1 MSKIDLEI
9 KIQADKAK
17 DSIDDLTR
25 STSSASMKLIALDSA
40 ISIAQKALNGLAKGL
55 GYFVDEAMKVEDSM
69 SEIAT
74 LFDGDVSDSMEKVE
88 KQLKELQVRFGS
100 SFQSQAKAYYQAISS
115 GAVKASTAVKLL
127 TLANKLAIGGITT
140 TEVAVD
146 GLTNVLNGYAMSA
159 ADLES
164 ISDSIF
170 IGMKA
175 GKTTVG
181 ELSKELG
188 KIGAISKIA
197 GVSFQEVVA
206 ATSAVTLNS
215 YSTSESTQKL
225 KALFTEIVKPAD
237 KLAEAIKKT
246 GFESGI
252 ALIKAKGLQGALEA
266 LKKVSGGTEGLAQI
280 FGSSEA
286 LQGAL
291 TVVSTQ
297 SEKYKQILLDQAE
310 AAKEA
315 GKVTDEAF
323 GKKDDTLSQN
333 INQLKETFNELAA
346 DIGKDFLPA
355 LKEIV
360 SFSADFVR
368 GMKESKQAIYDW
380 AGAFAVM
387 TGIFSSLSV
396 AGLGLLKTLMTVGPA
411 FFNLTDS
418 IQKLIQWSA
427 TASKGVQLFT
437 NAVISSF
444 NSIGI
449 ALVKVSEFSSTIA
462 NMIPGLNAAIS
473 RLNILTKVL
482 KFIPLLTII
491 SGFWTLSTVIYKFA
505 FHTERAIIETYKFAF
520 GLRDLLLPVLSFL
533 NETMIKVA
541 AIIMVVQS
549 DFIYLTATMMKM
561 ASYLAGPIIQSVV
574 DFLKVMMKTTALFD
588 KGLSESI
595 GQAIIEIE
603 SFKKGIDDSA
613 DSMIADAEA
622 TRALATSKEFLAE
635 QYKIAQDE
643 LIAEHTEIYKNIEA
657 MEEAA
662 DSGEELADSTEM
674 IAETHSEAT
683 GAIEKTTGKVK
694 GLKKEINELINVESD
709 YSGFGL
715 GIDVSPEALG
725 RISEAESSFG
735 KIKKH
740 VLNLSIDESLI
751 PQNDDGIK
759 AYTDRY
765 IENISKIAD
774 AFNNLEAIKNQ
785 GSDLLRQIELINKDD
800 ELKKIADILGYE
812 KVAESLLRQERLEE
826 EGKFADAR
834 KEYLDLLAEYE
845 LENQK
850 EIFKER
856 VALSRMSFYEKVIFY
871 AKKAYDEIKPY
882 LSFKTI
888 LESSGK
894 YLKEFSL
901 WMVDA
906 FSSVDISSI
915 FSGAVQWIKAL
926 PSLGKVWGGFTE
938 GLGDTWDYI
947 KSGWQGVYGYLS
959 SLTLSD
965 GLDSITSYLSNIG
978 EALDDLAPLAMDFFL
993 AFSSFTLTTVYDQFF
1008 NLMDMLESSFDY
1020 LYDSVGSIASFLQD
1034 SFMDALYFTSSF
1046 INGDFIDSVKDAFAS
1061 LSDIPQN
1068 LIDSMAGLSTTI
1080 SFLGEDPTDHINRLK
1095 VAIKELEDAEIISED
1110 DKVRLEEMKRSL
1122 ENLLETQDQF
1132 FSVQLRKFTE
1142 AAPKFVDELLTNLPE
1157 IVQKLKRDLPEVIDT
1172 LVSSFQKT
1180 LPSLVDSF
1188 LSIATTLVEKLVIS
1202 MPLVVSAL
1210 VRELPKVI
1218 TALSEKLPSIITSMS
1233 SIFSSIIDGTI
1244 KEVPKL
1250 IKAINENLP
1259 TIINNVADLIKKI
1272 IPQISDLMT
1281 ATIPTIFNAVLRVL
1295 PGIVDSLAKELP
1307 KLIPE
1312 LAKLASSF
1320 ITSLLE
1326 TFTKTAPDIISSL
1339 VGELPSFFTSMS
1351 AGLVKLIPVLT
1362 ESIISSLPKIVDALL
1377 KNLPPVINEII
1388 KAVPQIIS
1396 AVLKELPKIIERLLL
1411 AAGDF
1416 VMMMVK
1422 ALPGFINQ
1430 ILLALPTIISG
1441 LAREIPRIIQTVI
1454 QAIPEI
1460 ILAVTNS
1467 LPSIIRAL
1475 VDAAPRVI
1483 SGLILALPQL
1493 ISALA
1498 QKAPEIIQSLVRSFP
1513 ELVRGIATYAP
1524 NMVAEIVRQLPA
1536 IIGSIISS
1544 LPQIMSAIIRMIPS
1558 LLYSISAEFPLHLYN
1573 AMRNLGNQVW
1583 YAIRDGVNSI
1593 GSAIQSLFKI
1603 PASAWGKGTV
1613 ENFLGIDLPWVRF
1626 AEGGHVGGSAKVA
1639 GNSLKN
1645 DVVPAMLSPGEFVLD
1660 RETIRNG
1667 DTSII
1672 QTLAQQGVL
1681 SPSALEGMG
1690 FQLHGFG
1697 GWITTI
1703 WDTIKDWAGSAK
1715 DILGNVGSSVLNG
1728 LQAGA
1733 SGAWKWIKT
1742 GTGQVVKWGRNALP
1756 DIWDL
1761 LKQLGGGVFESAKA
1775 IWDYNRNAIN
1785 VWDILS
1791 NPFSVI
1797 KNAFN
1802 NIMGG
1807 LMKNSA
1813 GGIVRGMMGMAN
1825 GGIVPGTSKVK
1836 GDSKINDTV
1845 ATMLSPGE
1853 LVIPSSFVQNG
1864 MAGIIDFASKVLGAN
1879 STIPSM
1885 AYGGV
1890 SASLP
1895 AMTGRADSNSMD
1907 SGLVY
1912 EFQEIKQLLQ
1922 NLGYHLS
1929 KNTLDSKKVLERWDY
1944 EGMPKERNF

>member
-55 GYFVDEAMKVEDSM
+55 GYFVDEAVKVEDSM

-140 TEVAVD
+140 TEIAVD

-206 ATSAVTLNS
+206 ATSALTLNS

-252 ALIKAKGLQGALEA
+252 ALVKTKGLQGALEA

-291 TVVSTQ
+291 TVVSSQ

-315 GKVTDEAF
+315 GKATDEAF

-333 INQLKETFNELAA
+333 INQLKESFNELAA

-368 GMKESKQAIYDW
+368 GIKENKQAIYDW
-380 AGAFAVM
+380 AGGFSLMTASFAAS
-387 TGIFSSLSV
+387 TV
-396 AGLGLLKTLMTVGPA
+396 AGLGLLKTFMSVETA
-411 FFNLTDS
+411 FITLGTS
-418 IQKLIQWSA
+418 LINFAKWS
-427 TASKGVQLFT
+427 TT
-437 NAVISSF
+437 SF
-444 NSIGI
+444 NVLQVLAAVLMELYKPLSSLII
-449 ALVKVSEFSSTIA
+449 LVGKFSTAFVKI
-462 NMIPGLNAAIS
+462 IPYLNVAIVK
-473 RLNILTKVL
+473 LNILTKVL

-491 SGFWTLSTVIYKFA
+491 SGFWTLSTVLYKFI

-520 GLRDLLLPVLSFL
+520 GIRDLLLPVLSSL
-533 NETMIKVA
+533 NELFIRVNAK
-541 AIIMVVQS
+541 AIEVQS
-549 DFIYLTATMMKM
+549 SFIYLTATLMKM
-561 ASYLAGPIIQSVV
+561 ASYLAGPIIQTMV
-574 DFLKVMMKTTALFD
+574 DFLTVMMKTTALFD

-603 SFKKGIDDSA
+603 SLRKGWDDTA
-613 DSMIADAEA
+613 NTMIEVAES
-622 TRALATSKEFLAE
+622 TYALATSKEYLAGRI
-635 QYKIAQDE
+635 KRAQDE
-643 LIAEHTEIYKNIEA
+643 LVAEHYEFYKNIEA

-674 IAETHSEAT
+674 IAETHSEAS
-683 GAIEKTTGKVK
+683 ASIEKTTGKVK

-715 GIDVSPEALG
+715 GIDVSPEALT
-725 RISEAESSFG
+725 RISEAEDSFG

-740 VLNLSIDESLI
+740 VLNLDIDESLI
-751 PQNDDGIK
+751 PQNDDSIK

-812 KVAESLLRQERLEE
+812 RVAESLLRQERLEE

-834 KEYLDLLAEYE
+834 KEHLDLLAEYE

-850 EIFKER
+850 EVFKER
-856 VALSRMSFYEKVIFY
+856 VALSRMSFYEKVVYY
-871 AKKAYDEIKPY
+871 AKKAYDEVKPY

-888 LESSGK
+888 LESSGE

-906 FSSVDISSI
+906 FSSVDIGSI

-965 GLDSITSYLSNIG
+965 VFDGITSYLSNIG

-993 AFSSFTLTTVYDQFF
+993 AFSSFTLNTVYDQFF

-1034 SFMDALYFTSSF
+1034 SFMDALNFTSSF

-1068 LIDSMAGLSTTI
+1068 LVDSMAGLSTTV
-1080 SFLGEDPTDHINRLK
+1080 SFLGEDPSEHINRLK
-1095 VAIKELEDAEIISED
+1095 AAIKELEDAEIISED

-1122 ENLLETQDQF
+1122 EDLLETQDQF

-1142 AAPKFVDELLTNLPE
+1142 AAPKFVDELLTNLPK
-1157 IVQKLKRDLPEVIDT
+1157 IVQKLNQDLPSIIDT
-1172 LVSSFQKT
+1172 LVSSFEKT
-1180 LPSLVDSF
+1180 LPSLADSF
-1188 LSIATTLVEKLVIS
+1188 LSIATTLVDKLVVS

-1210 VRELPKVI
+1210 VKELPKVI
-1218 TALSEKLPSIITSMS
+1218 TALSKKLPSIITSMT

-1259 TIINNVADLIKKI
+1259 TIIDNVADLIKKI
-1272 IPQISDLMT
+1272 IPQISDLLI
-1281 ATIPTIFNAVLRVL
+1281 ATIPTIFNAVLKVL
-1295 PGIVDSLAKELP
+1295 PGIVDSISKELP

-1320 ITSLLE
+1320 ITSILSS
-1326 TFTKTAPDIISSL
+1326 FTKSAPDIISSL
-1339 VGELPSFFTSMS
+1339 VRELPSFLSSMS

-1362 ESIISSLPKIVDALL
+1362 ESIVASLPKIVDALL
-1377 KNLPPVINEII
+1377 KHLPPVINEIV

-1396 AVLKELPKIIERLLL
+1396 AVLKELPRVIEQLISSAGNFINSMIKELPKFITQLL
-1411 AAGDF
+1411 AS
-1416 VMMMVK
+1416 V
-1422 ALPGFINQ
+1422 
-1430 ILLALPTIISG
+1430 PTIISE
-1441 LAREIPRIIQTVI
+1441 LAREIPRIIQSVVR
-1454 QAIPEI
+1454 AIPEI
-1460 ILAVTNS
+1460 ILAITNS

-1475 VDAAPRVI
+1475 VDAAPQMI
-1483 SGLILALPQL
+1483 AGLILALPQL
-1493 ISALA
+1493 VSALA

-1513 ELVRGIATYAP
+1513 ELVRGMATYAP
-1524 NMVAEIVRQLPA
+1524 NIMAEIVRQLPQ

-1558 LLYSISAEFPLHLYN
+1558 LLYSIAAEFPLHLYN

-1593 GSAIQSLFKI
+1593 GSAIESLFKI

-1626 AEGGHVGGSAKVA
+1626 AEGGHVGGTAKVA

-1645 DVVPAMLSPGEFVLD
+1645 DVIPAMLSPGEFVLD
-1660 RETIRNG
+1660 RETIQNG

-1697 GWITTI
+1697 GWITNI
-1703 WDTIKDWAGSAK
+1703 WDTVKDWAGSAG
-1715 DILGNVGSSVLNG
+1715 DILGNVGSGVLNG

-1785 VWDILS
+1785 VWDVLS

-1802 NIMGG
+1802 GIMGG
-1807 LMKNSA
+1807 LMKKNA

-1825 GGIVPGTSKVK
+1825 GGIVPGTSKVR

-1879 STIPSM
+1879 STMPSM

-1895 AMTGRADSNSMD
+1895 AMSGRADSNSMD